1 MAVGRDRR
9 ADGTFATEKLSRP
22 LTVLDLL
29 TFTSGI
35 GARDDSSDLGQEW
48 AERDIYAGEG
58 SLKQRVNRIL
68 RAPLYEQPGNS
79 WRYGWS
85 ADVVARVVEVA
96 GGKPFDRSLE
106 ERIFIPLGMKNTG
119 FLPAESER
127 AGLATMYTEDES
139 GQLIRVEAPASDALD
154 WTPGGSGLVSTA
166 GDYMRFA
173 LMLWNGGAYDGTRVL
188 TRESVARMT
197 HPHVSGGVLADEG
210 IEGQGWGLGLSV
222 VVDADATPTIDRDGD
237 FWWAGYYGTNFFVSP
252 ETGLVGVVMSQNQPG
267 PFSGLPY
274 AVYLAPAFAFWG
286 L

>member
-85 ADVVARVVEVA
+85 
-96 GGKPFDRSLE
+96 
-106 ERIFIPLGMKNTG
+106 
-119 FLPAESER
+119 
-127 AGLATMYTEDES
+127 
-139 GQLIRVEAPASDALD
+139 ASDALD